1 MAANDPPGARPLPIR
16 SSKRPAVVLHP
27 GRDARL
33 RGGHLWVYRAEI
45 ARLTGEAQDGDAV
58 TVLDAAG
65 RHLGTGFLNT
75 RSLIT
80 VRLLTTADRDLD
92 EAFFRERLE
101 RAAAFRRDVVAGTT
115 AYRLVFGESDLLPG
129 LIVDRYAGT
138 LVVQTLTAGMD
149 RRREMLARLLLDLTG
164 AGSVYARN
172 DPAVRRLEG
181 LPRETGWLIPPRA
194 GGGEPGG
201 APSAGGRVE
210 VAVEESGAS
219 FVVDVAGGQKT
230 GFFLDQREN
239 RVHAAG
245 LVRGEVLDVFAY
257 TGAWAVHA
265 ARRGAEVTAVEISEP
280 AAAAI
285 GRHAALNGVGD
296 RCRVVTANAF
306 DELRRLDRARA
317 RFDAVILDPPAF
329 VKTRAALESGLAGY
343 KEINLRA
350 LKVLRPGGWLV
361 TCSCSYHVAEAVL
374 EAVVLDAARDAGR
387 WVRLAERRAQAPD
400 HPVSLGVP
408 ETRYLKCLI
417 LEVE

>member
-1 MAANDPPGARPLPIR
+1 MPEALRQGREGGRDRAASRRSAVRPT
-16 SSKRPAVVLHP
+16 VVLQP
-27 GRDARL
+27 GREARL
-33 RGGHLWVYRAEI
+33 RAGHLWVYRGEI
-45 ARLTGEAQDGDAV
+45 ANVLGDPQDGDAV
-58 TVLDAAG
+58 AVHEAGG
-65 RHLGTGFLNT
+65 RHLGTGFINS

-92 EAFFRERLE
+92 EGFFRERLE
-101 RAAAFRRDVVAGTT
+101 HAAAFRRDVVADTT

-129 LIVDRYAGT
+129 LVVDRYAGT

-149 RRREMLARLLLDLTG
+149 RRKEMLARLLLDITG
-164 AGSVYARN
+164 AATVYARN

-181 LPRETGWLIPPRA
+181 LPRESGWLAGASSAEAP
-194 GGGEPGG
+194 GGGQVDVTIEEAG
-201 APSAGGRVE
+201 AT
-210 VAVEESGAS
+210 
-219 FVVDVAGGQKT
+219 FIVDVAGGQKT

-239 RVHAAG
+239 RVYAAG

-265 ARRGAEVTAVEISEP
+265 ARRGADVTAVEISEP

-285 GRHAALNGVGD
+285 ARHAALNGVED

-306 DELRRLDRARA
+306 DELRRLDRERA

-329 VKTRAALESGLAGY
+329 VKTRGALEHGLAGY

-350 LKVLRPGGWLV
+350 LKILRPGGWLV
-361 TCSCSYHVAEAVL
+361 TCSCSYHVGEAVL
-374 EAVVLDAARDAGR
+374 EAVVQDAAQDAGR
-387 WVRLAERRAQAPD
+387 WVRLVERRAQSRD

>member
-1 MAANDPPGARPLPIR
+1 
-16 SSKRPAVVLHP
+16 VVLRP

-33 RGGHLWVYRAEI
+33 RAGHLWVYRGEI
-45 ARLTGEAQDGDAV
+45 ARVVGEADDGDAV
-58 TVLDAAG
+58 TVQDAAG
-65 RHLGTGFLNT
+65 RHLGVGFLNT

-80 VRLLTTADRDLD
+80 VRLLTTSDRDLD
-92 EAFFRERLE
+92 QAFFRERLE

-129 LIVDRYAGT
+129 LIVDRYART

-149 RRREMLARLLLDLTG
+149 RRREMLARLLLEITG
-164 AGSVYARN
+164 AGSVYTRN

-181 LPRETGWLIPPRA
+181 LPRETGWLIPPRGDGGEIGA
-194 GGGEPGG
+194 APTDGGGPI
-201 APSAGGRVE
+201 E
-210 VAVEESGAS
+210 VAIEESGAS
-219 FVVDVAGGQKT
+219 FLVDVAGGQKT

-265 ARRGAEVTAVEISEP
+265 ARRGANVTAVEISEP

-285 GRHAALNGVGD
+285 ARHAALNGVED

-350 LKVLRPGGWLV
+350 FKVLRPGGWLV
-361 TCSCSYHVAEAVL
+361 TCSCSYHVGEAVL

-387 WVRLAERRAQAPD
+387 WVRLAERRSQARD

-408 ETRYLKCLI
+408 ETRYLKCLM

>member
-1 MAANDPPGARPLPIR
+1 M
-16 SSKRPAVVLHP
+16 VLQP

-33 RGGHLWVYRAEI
+33 RAGHLWVYRGEI
-45 ARLTGEAQDGDAV
+45 ARVLGDPHDGDAV
-58 TVLDAAG
+58 AIHDAGG
-65 RHLGTGFLNT
+65 RHLGTGFINT

-80 VRLLTTADRDLD
+80 VRLLTHDDRELD

-101 RAAAFRRDVVAGTT
+101 RAAALRRGVVADTT

-129 LIVDRYAGT
+129 LVVDRYAAT
-138 LVVQTLTAGMD
+138 LVVQTLTVGMD
-149 RRREMLARLLLDLTG
+149 RRKEMLARLLLDLTG
-164 AGSVYARN
+164 AASVYARN

-181 LPRETGWLIPPRA
+181 LSQERGWLAHGPDAPA
-194 GGGEPGG
+194 GDGGAGG
-201 APSAGGRVE
+201 APVE
-210 VAVEESGAS
+210 VTIDEAGAQ
-219 FVVDVAGGQKT
+219 FVVDVAEGQKT

-239 RVHAAG
+239 RIDAAE

-265 ARRGAEVTAVEISEP
+265 ARRGAEVTAVEISAP

-285 GRHAALNGVGD
+285 TRHAALNGVAG

-306 DELRRLDRARA
+306 DELRRLDRERV

-329 VKTRAALESGLAGY
+329 VKTRAALERGLAGY

-350 LKVLRPGGWLV
+350 LKILRRGGWLV
-361 TCSCSYHVAEAVL
+361 TCSCSYHVAEAML
-374 EAVVLDAARDAGR
+374 EAVVQDAARDAGR
-387 WVRLAERRAQAPD
+387 WVRVIERRGQARD
-400 HPVSLGVP
+400 HPVALGVP

>member
-1 MAANDPPGARPLPIR
+1 
-16 SSKRPAVVLHP
+16 VH
-27 GRDARL
+27 
-33 RGGHLWVYRAEI
+33 
-45 ARLTGEAQDGDAV
+45 
-58 TVLDAAG
+58 DAAG

-92 EAFFRERLE
+92 DAFFRERLE
-101 RAAAFRRDVVAGTT
+101 RAIALRRAVVADTT

-149 RRREMLARLLLDLTG
+149 RRKDLLARLLMDLTG

-181 LPRETGWLIPPRA
+181 LPRETGWLVPSRGQA
-194 GGGEPGG
+194 GGGPV
-201 APSAGGRVE
+201 PSARSGTARDGPIE
-210 VAVEESGAS
+210 VAIEESGAA
-219 FVVDVAGGQKT
+219 FLVDIAGGQKT

-239 RVHAAG
+239 RAYAAG
-245 LVRGEVLDVFAY
+245 LLHGEVLDVFAY
-257 TGAWAVHA
+257 TGAWAVHV
-265 ARRGAEVTAVEISEP
+265 ARRGAQVTAVEISQP
-280 AAAAI
+280 AAAMIA
-285 GRHAALNGVGD
+285 RHAALNGVEG
-296 RCRVVTANAF
+296 RCRVVPANAF
-306 DELRRLDRARA
+306 DELRRLDRGHV
-317 RFDAVILDPPAF
+317 RFDAVVLDPPAF

-374 EAVVLDAARDAGR
+374 EAVVQDAARDAGR
-387 WVRLAERRAQAPD
+387 WVRLVERRAQARD

>member
-1 MAANDPPGARPLPIR
+1 M
-16 SSKRPAVVLHP
+16 VVLHP

-33 RGGHLWVYRAEI
+33 RAGHLWVYRAEI
-45 ARLTGEAQDGDAV
+45 ARLIGEAQDGDAV
-58 TVLDAAG
+58 AVHDAAG

-80 VRLLTTADRDLD
+80 VRLLTAADRDPD
-92 EAFFRERLE
+92 ESFFRERLE
-101 RAAAFRRDVVAGTT
+101 RAAALRRAVVADTT

-129 LIVDRYAGT
+129 LVVDRYAGT
-138 LVVQTLTAGMD
+138 LVMQTLTAGMD
-149 RRREMLARLLLDLTG
+149 RRKEMLARLLVDLTG
-164 AGSVYARN
+164 AESVYTRN

-181 LPRETGWLIPPRA
+181 LPREAGWLVPPS
-194 GGGEPGG
+194 GDGP
-201 APSAGGRVE
+201 PE
-210 VAVEESGAS
+210 VAIDESGAA

-239 RVHAAG
+239 RVYAGG

-265 ARRGAEVTAVEISEP
+265 ARRGAQVTAVEISEP

-285 GRHAALNGVGD
+285 ARHAALNGVTG

-306 DELRRLDRARA
+306 DELRRLDRGRA

-350 LKVLRPGGWLV
+350 LKLLRPGGWLV
-361 TCSCSYHVAEAVL
+361 TCSCSYHVGEAIL
-374 EAVVLDAARDAGR
+374 ESVVQDAARDAGR
-387 WVRLAERRAQAPD
+387 WVRLVERRSQARD